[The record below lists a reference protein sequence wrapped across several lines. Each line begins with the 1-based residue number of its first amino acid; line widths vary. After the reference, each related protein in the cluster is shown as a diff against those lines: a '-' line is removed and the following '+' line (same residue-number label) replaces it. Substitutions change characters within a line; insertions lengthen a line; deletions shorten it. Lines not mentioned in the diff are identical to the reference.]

1 MPTLRASIE
10 LYDGATSP
18 LMSINQALNA
28 VISSFEAMRAA
39 SGQAIDVPSV
49 QAVNND
55 LSRTRTQLDSVS
67 IGLEEANQ
75 SINRAENSTRSL
87 QDSFAQTQVEAEGIN
102 RELEEASRNTQRVE
116 SSAGSLTNTVRNL
129 AGAYLGI
136 EGLKALVTASDSM
149 TQITARLDMMN
160 DGLQTTAELNQMVYE
175 SAQRSRGS
183 YQDTANFIAKLGT
196 LTEGVFDSNE
206 ELIAFAEQ
214 INKQMALS
222 GTTAQEASGAMLQ
235 LTQALSSGTLRG
247 EELNSVLEGT
257 PMVAQTIAKYMGVS
271 VGEMRNLASE
281 GAITAE
287 IVKNAMLSA
296 ADETNAAFESMPM
309 TWAQVW
315 NSFSNTALIV
325 LQPILSAVNGLA
337 NNFDI
342 IAPIALGAAAAVG
355 VYMIAAHGA
364 AAATAIWTKAQAAL
378 TAVMALN
385 PVGLIAISVVIL
397 ISLLYAGVA
406 AMNKFSGTSVSA
418 TGIVA
423 GAFTALAAHTLNTYI
438 IPAMNWFS
446 MLGNFIGN
454 VFNNPVAAV
463 KVLFYD
469 MVLNILGYIKNLA
482 HGIEDLLN
490 SIPTVEVSITGSLD
504 NLYEQVKGAAA
515 SAKAE
520 SGWVE
525 YFKTF
530 DYIDYNKAYK
540 TGYEYGQGLEE
551 RFTGGFNVD
560 IPQIDIPSFDSL
572 DTSGIMDALDGIAGD
587 TSSISDSMEITEE
600 DLKYLRDIATREAIN
615 RFTTAQIK
623 IDQKNENHIASDMDV
638 DGIMD
643 IFAVGFADRLNVSA
657 EGVHV

>member
-1 MPTLRASIE
+1 MPTLRATIA

-18 LMSINQALNA
+18 LMAMNRAMNTVLN
-28 VISSFEAMRAA
+28 SFEAMQRA
-39 SGQAIDVPSV
+39 SGKAIDVSSI
-49 QAVNND
+49 QAARDD
-55 LSRTRTQLDSVS
+55 LAR
-67 IGLEEANQ
+67 
-75 SINRAENSTRSL
+75 
-87 QDSFAQTQVEAEGIN
+87 AQTQLESIN
-102 RELEEASRNTQRVE
+102 RELEDANRNTNRVE
-116 SSAGSLTNTVRNL
+116 SSTGSLMNTVRNL

-175 SAQRSRGS
+175 SAQRSRGV
-183 YQDTANFIAKLGT
+183 YQDTASFITRLGT
-196 LTEGVFDSNE
+196 LTEGVFDSNQ

-235 LTQALSSGTLRG
+235 LTQALASGTLRG

-257 PMVAQTIAKYMGVS
+257 PMIAQTIAKYMGVS

-281 GAITAE
+281 GSITAE
-287 IVKNAMLSA
+287 VVKNALLGA
-296 ADETNAAFESMPM
+296 ADETNAAFEKMPM

-315 NSFSNTALIV
+315 NSFSNTALMSM
-325 LQPILSAVNGLA
+325 QPLLSGVNALA
-337 NNFDI
+337 NNLDI
-342 IAPIALGAAAAVG
+342 IAPIVLGAAAAVG
-355 VYMIAAHGA
+355 VYMIAANGA
-364 AAATAIWTKAQAAL
+364 AIATSVWAKAQAAL

-406 AMNKFSGTSVSA
+406 AMNKFAGTSVSA

-438 IPAMNWFS
+438 IPIMNWFS
-446 MLGNFIGN
+446 MVGNFIGN

-463 KVLFYD
+463 KALFYD

-504 NLYEQVKGAAA
+504 NLYEQVKGAAQ

-560 IPQIDIPSFDSL
+560 IPQIDIPAF
-572 DTSGIMDALDGIAGD
+572 DTSSIMDALDGISGD

-615 RFTTAQIK
+615 RFTTAQIR

-643 IFAVGFADRLNVSA
+643 AWTAGFADRLNISA